1 MDRSQIQLED
11 ELTLLKEQITAQPE
25 STLRKAETCRAK
37 AEQILFAE
45 GEIKALLIMSHCYWC
60 LMNYRQGLKLIKAA
74 YDIQIQLDT
83 DDHLPEIL
91 HIFALQYWG
100 QAKYYSAQ
108 QYWINALEQSS
119 LVDNIDIQIESLIG
133 LGNVW
138 RITNDHQLAASTHEL
153 AVKVANNVR
162 IARLEGKARI
172 LLAWDY
178 YLLKDFVNMLTVLDG
193 ATEVLKEHE
202 DSTWQAEIW
211 DFKGLALLGLERLD
225 AAEVAT
231 QKAYQLAVE
240 HDLTWMKAHSFISRA
255 RLELLRK
262 DTECATKLLLA
273 AEESARSFD
282 NGELLSQICFQQSQ
296 VAEQQGDFEAA
307 FNAFQKYRQ
316 YALKMLK
323 EQRFQVSRDK
333 AHGSK
338 RKLEQRARKLI
349 NHIRSHH
356 EYNPEKQLSNVVSE
370 TYWWEQLVLFK
381 SELSQSNHAV
391 IMISHSEP
399 AFLDACTEL
408 VHSLTTSNDLIS
420 RISSNRLAMIIADK
434 GLAAEKLY
442 ETVKTMIGIYPWERR
457 GLTGPK
463 PTLYLQDILTFP
475 FTLEQLEES
484 HVYPN
489 DFKIQDSERCHWLKF
504 QENSAAE

>member
-1 MDRSQIQLED
+1 MDKTQIQLED
-11 ELTLLKEQITAQPE
+11 ELNSLKGQVKTHPE
-25 STLRKAETCRAK
+25 RTLRLAEQCRIR
-37 AEQILFAE
+37 AEQILFID
-45 GEIKALLIMSHCYWC
+45 GEIKALLVMAHSCWC
-60 LMNYRQGLKLIKAA
+60 LMEYRQGLKFIKDA
-74 YDIQIQLDT
+74 YNKQIQLDT

-108 QYWINALEQSS
+108 QYWINALEQSA
-119 LVDNIDIQIESLIG
+119 LVDDIEIQIESLIG

-138 RITNDHQLAASTHEL
+138 RITNEHKLAASTHEL

-162 IARLEGKARI
+162 IAWLEGKARI

-178 YLLKDFVNMLTVLDG
+178 YLLNNFIEMLTVLDG
-193 ATEVLKEHE
+193 ATEVLKDHE

-225 AAEVAT
+225 AAEEAT
-231 QKAYQLAVE
+231 QEAHKLAIE

-262 DTECATKLLLA
+262 NTDSAAELLLA
-273 AEESARSFD
+273 AEESALNFD
-282 NGELLSQICFQQSQ
+282 NGELLSQICFQQSR
-296 VAEQQGDFEAA
+296 VAEEQGDFEAA
-307 FNAFQKYRQ
+307 FNAFKKYRKH
-316 YALKMLK
+316 ALKMLK
-323 EQRFQVSRDK
+323 EQTNRVSMDK

-338 RKLEQRARKLI
+338 RQLEQRARKLI
-349 NHIRSHH
+349 NRIRSQH
-356 EYNPEKQLSNVVSE
+356 EYDPEKQFSNVVSE

-381 SELSQSNHAV
+381 TELKRSNHAV
-391 IMISHSEP
+391 IMIRHSNP

-408 VHSLTTSNDLIS
+408 VHSLTTPSDLIS
-420 RISSNRLAMIIADK
+420 RLSSDRLAMLIAEKDQ
-434 GLAAEKLY
+434 AAEELY
-442 ETVKTMIGIYPWERR
+442 RTVHAMLDIYPWERR
-457 GLTGPK
+457 GLKGPK

-484 HVYPN
+484 YIEVMKN
-489 DFKIQDSERCHWLKF
+489 GTT
-504 QENSAAE
+504 A

>member
-1 MDRSQIQLED
+1 MDRSQTQLEN

-25 STLRKAETCRAK
+25 STLGKAERCRVQ

-45 GEIKALLIMSHCYWC
+45 AEIKALIIMAHCCWC
-60 LMNYRQGLKLIKAA
+60 LMDYHRGLKLIKAA
-74 YDIQIQLDT
+74 YDKQIQLDT

-91 HIFALQYWG
+91 HLSALQYWG

-108 QYWINALEQSS
+108 HYWINALEQSS
-119 LVDNIDIQIESLIG
+119 LVDNIEVQIESLIG

-138 RITNDHQLAASTHEL
+138 RITNEHQLAASTHEL

-162 IARLEGKARI
+162 IAWLEGKARI

-178 YLLKDFVNMLTVLDG
+178 YLLKDFVKMLTVLDG
-193 ATEVLKEHE
+193 AAEALKDHQ

-211 DFKGLALLGLERLD
+211 DFRGLALLGLERLD

-231 QKAYQLAVE
+231 QKAHQLAVE
-240 HDLTWMKAHSFISRA
+240 HDLIWMKAHSFISRA

-262 DTECATKLLLA
+262 NTTSATRLLLA
-273 AEESARSFD
+273 AEESASSFD
-282 NGELLSQICFQQSQ
+282 NGELLSQICFQQSR
-296 VAEQQGDFEAA
+296 VAEELGDFEAA

-323 EQRFQVSRDK
+323 EQKLQFKRDK
-333 AHGSK
+333 AHASK

-349 NHIRSHH
+349 NHIRSQHQ
-356 EYNPEKQLSNVVSE
+356 YDPEKQLSNVVSE

-381 SELSQSNHAV
+381 SKLKQSNHAV
-391 IMISHSEP
+391 IMIRHSEP

-420 RISSNRLAMIIADK
+420 RLSSDRLAMLIADK
-434 GLAAEKLY
+434 GSAAEEMY
-442 ETVKTMIGIYPWERR
+442 QTVKTMISIYPWERR
-457 GLTGPK
+457 GLFGPQ
-463 PTLYLQDILTFP
+463 PRLYLQDILTFP
-475 FTLEQLEES
+475 FTLDQLDES
-484 HVYPN
+484 HIEVMKN
-489 DFKIQDSERCHWLKF
+489 GTI
-504 QENSAAE
+504 A

>member
-1 MDRSQIQLED
+1 MDRSQIQLEN
-11 ELTLLKEQITAQPE
+11 ELALLKEQITAQPE
-25 STLRKAETCRAK
+25 LTLRKAEACRVK

-45 GEIKALLIMSHCYWC
+45 GEITALIIISHCYWC
-60 LMNYRQGLKLIKAA
+60 LMDYRQGLRFIKSA
-74 YDIQIQLDT
+74 YDKQIQLDT

-91 HIFALQYWG
+91 HVFALQYWG

-119 LVDNIDIQIESLIG
+119 LADNIEIQLESLIG

-138 RITNDHQLAASTHEL
+138 RITNEHQLAASTHEL

-162 IARLEGKARI
+162 ITLLEGKARI

-178 YLLKDFVNMLTVLDG
+178 YLLKDFVNMLTILDG
-193 ATEVLKEHE
+193 ATELLKDHD

-211 DFKGLALLGLERLD
+211 DFKGLALLGLERID

-255 RLELLRK
+255 RLQLLRK
-262 DTECATKLLLA
+262 DTESATKLLLA

-296 VAEQQGDFEAA
+296 VAEQQGNFEAA
-307 FNAFQKYRQ
+307 LNAFRKYRQ

-323 EQRFQVSRDK
+323 EQRVQISRDK

-349 NHIRSHH
+349 NHIRAHH
-356 EYNPEKQLSNVVSE
+356 EYNPERQLSNVVSE

-391 IMISHSEP
+391 IMITHSDP
-399 AFLDACTEL
+399 AFLDTCTEL
-408 VHSLTTSNDLIS
+408 IHSLATSDDLIS
-420 RISSNRLAMIIADK
+420 RLSSDRLAIIIADK
-434 GLAAEKLY
+434 GLAAEELY
-442 ETVKTMIGIYPWERR
+442 KTVKTMISIYPWERR
-457 GLTGPK
+457 GLNGPE
-463 PTLYLQDILTFP
+463 PTSYLQDILTFP
-475 FTLEQLEES
+475 FTLELLDQTEVIK
-484 HVYPN
+484 HGT
-489 DFKIQDSERCHWLKF
+489 I
-504 QENSAAE
+504 A

>member
-1 MDRSQIQLED
+1 MDKSQIQLED
-11 ELTLLKEQITAQPE
+11 ELTLLKGQITAQPE
-25 STLRKAETCRAK
+25 STLRKAELCRVK
-37 AEQILFAE
+37 AVQILFIEA
-45 GEIKALLIMSHCYWC
+45 EIKALLIMSHCYWC
-60 LMNYRQGLKLIKAA
+60 LMDYRQGLKLIKAA
-74 YDIQIQLDT
+74 YDKQVQLDT

-138 RITNDHQLAASTHEL
+138 RITNEHKLAASTHEL

-162 IARLEGKARI
+162 IAWLEGKARI

-178 YLLKDFVNMLTVLDG
+178 YLLKDYIKMLTVLDG
-193 ATEVLKEHE
+193 ATEVLQNHN

-225 AAEVAT
+225 AAEIAT
-231 QKAYQLAVE
+231 KKAHQLAVE

-262 DTECATKLLLA
+262 NTENATQLLLA
-273 AEESARSFD
+273 AEDSARQFD

-296 VAEQQGDFEAA
+296 VAEELGDFEAA
-307 FNAFQKYRQ
+307 FNAFQKYRH

-356 EYNPEKQLSNVVSE
+356 EYDPEKQLSNVVSE

-381 SELSQSNHAV
+381 CKLKQSNSSV
-391 IMISHSEP
+391 IVISHSQP

-408 VHSLTTSNDLIS
+408 VHSLTTSNDLVS
-420 RISSNRLAMIIADK
+420 RLSSNRLAMLIADNEQ
-434 GLAAEKLY
+434 AATELY
-442 ETVKTMIGIYPWERR
+442 KTVKTMISIYPWERR
-457 GLTGPK
+457 GLKGSK
-463 PTLYLQDILTFP
+463 PALYMQDVLSFP
-475 FTLEQLEES
+475 FTLEQLEQNHIE
-484 HVYPN
+484 VMKN
-489 DFKIQDSERCHWLKF
+489 GTT
-504 QENSAAE
+504 A